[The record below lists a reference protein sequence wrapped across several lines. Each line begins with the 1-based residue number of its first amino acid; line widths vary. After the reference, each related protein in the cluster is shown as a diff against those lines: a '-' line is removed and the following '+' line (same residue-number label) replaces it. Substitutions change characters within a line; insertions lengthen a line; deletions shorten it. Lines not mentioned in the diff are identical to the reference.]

1 MSVVQWLAAIRLEVD
16 VSSGR
21 GPGRESDQDIKL
33 EEIMHPAVTI
43 TPQASER
50 EALKLLLENNVPGVP
65 VVDEEGLLVG
75 FVTDGHLLA
84 SALPEYLKV
93 MADVSFVSEA
103 GDRWVEYF
111 AGSAERP
118 VSDVMSTEVS
128 QVELGTSE
136 VVVAH
141 KMVHDGVS
149 SVVVTEG
156 GKVIGVV
163 NRLDLF
169 AAVIG
174 AEPG

>member
-1 MSVVQWLAAIRLEVD
+1 
-16 VSSGR
+16 
-21 GPGRESDQDIKL
+21 
-33 EEIMHPAVTI
+33 
-43 TPQASER
+43 
-50 EALKLLLENNVPGVP
+50 
-65 VVDEEGLLVG
+65 
-75 FVTDGHLLA
+75 LA

-103 GDRWVEYF
+103 GDEWVDYF

-118 VSDVMSTEVS
+118 VSEVMSTEVS
-128 QVELGTSE
+128 QIEIGKSE

-156 GKVIGVV
+156 GKVVGVV

-174 AEPG
+174 AKPD

>member
-1 MSVVQWLAAIRLEVD
+1 VD
-16 VSSGR
+16 VSSER
-21 GPGRESDQDIKL
+21 GSRRESDRDVKL

-43 TPQASER
+43 TPDASER
-50 EALKLLLENNVPGVP
+50 EALRVLMENHIPGVP
-65 VVDEEGLLVG
+65 VVNEEGVLVG
-75 FVTDGHLLA
+75 FVDDGHLLA
-84 SALPEYLKV
+84 SALPKYLKV

-103 GDRWVEYF
+103 GDEWVDYF

-118 VSDVMSTEVS
+118 VSEVMSREVS
-128 QVELGTSE
+128 QIELGKSE

-156 GKVIGVV
+156 GKVVGIV

-169 AAVIG
+169 AALIG
-174 AEPG
+174 AQADS

>member
-1 MSVVQWLAAIRLEVD
+1 VPGRATRLEVD
-16 VSSGR
+16 VSSER
-21 GPGRESDQDIKL
+21 GPRRESDMDIKL

-43 TPQASER
+43 SPDASER
-50 EALKLLLENNVPGVP
+50 EALEVLLENNVPGVP

-103 GDRWVEYF
+103 GDEWVDYF
-111 AGSAERP
+111 AGSAERS
-118 VSDVMSTEVS
+118 VSEVMTKEVS
-128 QVELGTSE
+128 SVEVGTSE

-149 SVVVTEG
+149 SVVVTQG
-156 GKVIGVV
+156 GKVVGIV

-169 AAVIG
+169 TTVIG
-174 AEPG
+174 TKPN

>member
-1 MSVVQWLAAIRLEVD
+1 MVGRATRLEVD
-16 VSSGR
+16 VSSER
-21 GPGRESDQDIKL
+21 GPRRETDQDIKL
-33 EEIMHPAVTI
+33 EEIMRPAVTI
-43 TPQASER
+43 TPDASER
-50 EALKLLLENNVPGVP
+50 EALKVLLENDIPGVP
-65 VVDEEGLLVG
+65 VVDEEELLVG

-103 GDRWVEYF
+103 GDEWVDYF
-111 AGSAERP
+111 AGSAERS
-118 VSDVMSTEVS
+118 VSEVMSTEVS
-128 QVELGTSE
+128 QVELGDSE

-156 GKVIGVV
+156 GKVVGVV

-174 AEPG
+174 AKPG

>member
-1 MSVVQWLAAIRLEVD
+1 MSSE
-16 VSSGR
+16 R
-21 GPGRESDQDIKL
+21 GPRRETDQDIKL
-33 EEIMHPAVTI
+33 EEIMRPAVTI
-43 TPQASER
+43 TPDASER
-50 EALKLLLENNVPGVP
+50 EALKVLLENDIPGVP

-75 FVTDGHLLA
+75 YVTDGHLLA
-84 SALPEYLKV
+84 SAMPEYLKV

-103 GDRWVEYF
+103 GDEWVDYF
-111 AGSAERP
+111 AGSAEKP
-118 VSDVMSTEVS
+118 VSEVMSTEVS
-128 QVELGTSE
+128 QVELGDSE

-156 GKVIGVV
+156 GKVVGVV

-174 AEPG
+174 AKAD